1 MKKFVK
7 VLALVCAMV
16 MLLSACATTST
27 KAPAG
32 SDAPAASEAPKGDS
46 DLAYVQEKGELII
59 GMTLFAPMNYYEGED
74 LVGFET
80 EFAEAVAEKLGVKA
94 KFIEIDWNTKEIE
107 LAAKSIDCIWNGMT
121 ITPERSEA
129 MSITTPYMANK
140 QVVVAKAENADKYNT
155 ADGLDKIV
163 VVAESESAGEE
174 VATTD
179 EFFSKATYTAVDSQA
194 KALMEVSSGTAG
206 ACVVDFVASIGMIG
220 EGTDYENLVVV
231 ETKEFSPEEYGV
243 AFRKGSDITEKVN
256 AAMKELAEDGTLETI
271 AKKYKLDDLLKF

>member
-16 MLLSACATTST
+16 MLLSACSA
-27 KAPAG
+27 KPAV
-32 SDAPAASEAPKGDS
+32 ES
-46 DLAYVQEKGELII
+46 DLKYIQDKGELII
-59 GMTLFAPMNYYEGED
+59 GMTLFAPMNYYEGEE

-80 EFAEAVAEKLGVKA
+80 EFAKAVAEKLGVEP
-94 KFIEIDWNTKEIE
+94 KFIEIDWNTKEVE

-121 ITPERSEA
+121 ITPERAEA

-140 QVVVAKAENADKYNT
+140 QVVVANAENADKYNT
-155 ADGLDKIV
+155 AEGLDKVV
-163 VVAESESAGEE
+163 VVAEAESAGEE
-174 VATTD
+174 VASTD
-179 EFFSKATYTAVDSQA
+179 EFFNKATYTAVDSQA

-220 EGTDYENLVVV
+220 EGTDYEDLVVV

-256 AAMKELAEDGTLETI
+256 EAMKELSEDGTLEEI
-271 AKKYKLDDLLKF
+271 AKKYKLDELLKV

>member
-16 MLLSACATTST
+16 MLLSACATTT
-27 KAPAG
+27 KAP
-32 SDAPAASEAPKGDS
+32 DASSAPEVES
-46 DLAYVQEKGELII
+46 DLAYVTEKGELII
-59 GMTLFAPMNYYEGED
+59 GMTLFAPMNYYEGEE

-80 EFAEAVAEKLGVKA
+80 EFAKAVAEKLGVEA

-121 ITPERSEA
+121 ITPERAEA
-129 MSITTPYMANK
+129 MSITAPYMANK

-155 ADGLDKIV
+155 AEGLDKVV

-174 VATTD
+174 VATSD
-179 EFFSKATYTAVDSQA
+179 EFFANASYTAVDSQA

-220 EGTDYENLVVV
+220 KGTDYENLVVV

-271 AKKYKLDDLLKF
+271 AKKYKLDELLQF